1 MIVVILCTFSCF
13 LIFGGIMK
21 AKDKKDI
28 LSVLEHRLTD
38 FSKGQRVIARYI
50 LDNYDKAAFM
60 TASRLG
66 EAVGVSESTV
76 VRFAAELGYRGYPG
90 MKKALQEIVRNRLT
104 AVERIESA
112 ENTVDTQDVLKAVLR
127 ADVSNLQATLD
138 EIDQASFN
146 AAVDLICSARRIY
159 IIGMRTSTTLA
170 KFFWFYLNLLR
181 ENVFVIQDTAAS
193 EAYEQ
198 MLRIQEGDL
207 VIGISFPRYSQ
218 RTVDA
223 VKFAAGRGASTLG
236 ITDVKSSP
244 LSELTGVCLDAK
256 SEMVSFLDSLVAPM
270 GLLNALIVAIGL
282 RNREQTFQNFRML
295 EEIWADHGVYQS
307 NES

>member
-1 MIVVILCTFSCF
+1 
-13 LIFGGIMK
+13 MK

-223 VKFAAGRGASTLG
+223 VKFAAGRGAGTLG

-244 LSELTGVCLDAK
+244 LSELTGVCLYAK

-282 RNREQTFQNFRML
+282 RNREQAFQNFRMR

>member
-1 MIVVILCTFSCF
+1 
-13 LIFGGIMK
+13 MK
-21 AKDKKDI
+21 AKEKKDI
-28 LSVLEHRLTD
+28 LSVLENQLVH
-38 FSKGQRVIARYI
+38 FSKSQRVIARYI

-104 AVERIESA
+104 AVERIEAA

-127 ADVSNLQATLD
+127 ADVNNLQATLD
-138 EIDQASFN
+138 EIDQTSFN
-146 AAVDLICSARRIY
+146 AAVEQICTANKIY

-181 ENVFVIQDTAAS
+181 ENVYVIQDTAAS

-198 MLRIQEGDL
+198 MLRVGEGDL

-223 VKFAAGRGASTLG
+223 VKFAAGRGAATLG

-244 LSELTGVCLDAK
+244 LSELTGVCLYAK

-295 EEIWADHGVYQS
+295 EEIWADHRVYQS

>member
-1 MIVVILCTFSCF
+1 
-13 LIFGGIMK
+13 MK
-21 AKDKKDI
+21 TKEKKDI
-28 LSVLEHRLTD
+28 LSVLEHRLAS
-38 FSKGQRVIARYI
+38 FSKSQRVIAHYI

-104 AVERIESA
+104 AVERIEAA

-127 ADVSNLQATLD
+127 ADVNNLQATLD
-138 EIDQASFN
+138 EIDQTSFN
-146 AAVDLICSARRIY
+146 AAVEQICTANKIY

-181 ENVFVIQDTAAS
+181 ENVYVIQDTAAS

-198 MLRIQEGDL
+198 MLRVQEGDL
-207 VIGISFPRYSQ
+207 VIGISFPRYSS
-218 RTVDA
+218 RTVKA
-223 VKFAAGRGASTLG
+223 MKFAYDRGATVIAL
-236 ITDVKSSP
+236 TDSRSAPIAQNATHPAGKRPHIVGHQVAGFPGGAHGASERIDRGHRPSEPGADLPKFP
-244 LSELTGVCLDAK
+244 HAGGDLVCAQCLSE
-256 SEMVSFLDSLVAPM
+256 
-270 GLLNALIVAIGL
+270 
-282 RNREQTFQNFRML
+282 Q
-295 EEIWADHGVYQS
+295 
-307 NES
+307 